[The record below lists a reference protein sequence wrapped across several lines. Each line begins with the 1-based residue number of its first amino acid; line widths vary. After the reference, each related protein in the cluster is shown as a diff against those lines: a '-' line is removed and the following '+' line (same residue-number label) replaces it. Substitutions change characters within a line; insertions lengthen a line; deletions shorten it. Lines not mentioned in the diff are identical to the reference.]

1 MTRIDQSSLSSY
13 SGMVPWCVSGQYMK
27 ETAKIALRTLS
38 EWVGIEFVQ
47 DTVIGIDVESQQVSL
62 ESGTFVNYDV
72 LSLDTGSMS
81 KGTDTPG
88 VLKYAIPTRPIDQLV
103 N

>member
-1 MTRIDQSSLSSY
+1 M
-13 SGMVPWCVSGQYMK
+13 
-27 ETAKIALRTLS
+27 
-38 EWVGIEFVQ
+38 GIEFVQ
-47 DTVIGIDVESQQVSL
+47 DTVIGIDVDSQQVSL

-72 LSLDTGSMS
+72 LRLDIGRMS